1 MRWFVFSST
10 KYARV
15 SRDSAAVAGTSFL
28 AKQSNVCSRLAN
40 SSRSRSHREM
50 LCRIPIELSIILT
63 CSESSSSQ
71 FWDFQHQST
80 LKWRLQP
87 HTLSK
92 NLSERLRSFVLPLKY
107 SKDNTCVV
115 VSFFFIVRL
124 FFNEVAEFLKAMLYE
139 KFQLFSATLS
149 IYLHRYEPLVAT
161 HKSRYLAGFALTS
174 ITITL

>member
-1 MRWFVFSST
+1 MT
-10 KYARV
+10 P
-15 SRDSAAVAGTSFL
+15 AAAH
-28 AKQSNVCSRLAN
+28 AEQK
-40 SSRSRSHREM
+40 
-50 LCRIPIELSIILT
+50 
-63 CSESSSSQ
+63 
-71 FWDFQHQST
+71 
-80 LKWRLQP
+80 
-87 HTLSK
+87 
-92 NLSERLRSFVLPLKY
+92 LSERLRSFVLPLKY

-124 FFNEVAEFLKAMLYE
+124 FNEVAEFLKAMLYE

>member
-1 MRWFVFSST
+1 MILFLFFDFQYEKIIFNCQPSHLSPC
-10 KYARV
+10 
-15 SRDSAAVAGTSFL
+15 SAVP
-28 AKQSNVCSRLAN
+28 V
-40 SSRSRSHREM
+40 

-71 FWDFQHQST
+71 LGFSASIRLMISKHIEM
-80 LKWRLQP
+80 RLQP

-92 NLSERLRSFVLPLKY
+92 NLGERLRSFALPLKY

-149 IYLHRYEPLVAT
+149 IYSHRYEPLVAM